1 MGPEAMGAPGDPEG
15 VEDVAGDVDG
25 QNPEKGE
32 GVEERVNQADHCECM
47 DDEDVERHIRP
58 QIVLLQKLNHCSH

>member
-25 QNPEKGE
+25 QNL
-32 GVEERVNQADHCECM
+32 CY
-47 DDEDVERHIRP
+47 
-58 QIVLLQKLNHCSH
+58 LNNTLKKARGWRSE